1 MKKYLIAACLFMVN
15 NEIVSLVALLIMG
28 AMFIFDMAG
37 WVEEKGK
44 W

>member
-1 MKKYLIAACLFMVN
+1 MKKYLIAACLLVAN
-15 NEIVSLVALLIMG
+15 NEIISLLALLIMG

-37 WVEEKGK
+37 WVGEKGR